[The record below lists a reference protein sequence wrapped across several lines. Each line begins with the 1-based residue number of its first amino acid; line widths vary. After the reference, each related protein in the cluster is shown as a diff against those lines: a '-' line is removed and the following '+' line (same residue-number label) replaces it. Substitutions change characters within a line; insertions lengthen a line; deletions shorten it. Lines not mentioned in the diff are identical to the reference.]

1 MANTVKDLGEFAL
14 IDRLLAAIHR
24 RLDGI
29 QPPFGS
35 RIVVDAGD
43 DAAAWRADNITQL
56 ATTDTM
62 VEGVHFFR
70 STTSWRDLGW
80 KAMVSNVS
88 DIAAMGGLPI
98 HALVTLGMPPD
109 TSVSAIDDLYAG
121 MIDAAQEY
129 KFRIIGGD
137 IVRSPVTFITV
148 ALTGAT
154 DEPPLLRSAA
164 RPNDLVAATCWLG
177 SSAAGL
183 RLLQHRRSVPQDI
196 FNRLADA
203 HHRPKACVLEG
214 RILAKQGVRCAMDV
228 SDGLVDD
235 LSKLCKASGVSARID
250 ASHLPIEPA
259 LQAAFP
265 EDYTAL
271 ALVGGE
277 DYGLIFT
284 AAPGL
289 MERIVHLLPP
299 PTAVIGSI
307 IINSPGKVTVVDASG
322 RDITPAHGGWDHYR

>member
-14 IDRLLAAIHR
+14 IDRLLAAIHQ
-24 RLDGI
+24 RLGDV
-29 QPPFGS
+29 QPLFGS
-35 RIVVDAGD
+35 RLLVDVGD
-43 DAAAWRADNITQL
+43 DAAAWRADNVTQL

-70 STTSWRDLGW
+70 STTPWRDLGW
-80 KAMVSNVS
+80 KAMASNVS
-88 DIAAMGGLPI
+88 DIAAMGGLPLY
-98 HALVTLGMPPD
+98 ALVTLGMPPD
-109 TSVSAIDDLYAG
+109 TSVSAIDELYAG

-137 IVRSPVTFITV
+137 IVRSPTAFITV

-164 RPNDLVAATCWLG
+164 HPSDLVATTCWLG

-183 RLLQHRRSVPQDI
+183 RLLQHRQSIPKDI
-196 FNRLADA
+196 FDRLADA
-203 HHRPKACVLEG
+203 HRKPKACVLQG
-214 RILAKQGVRCAMDV
+214 RILAKHGVRCAMDV

-250 ASHLPIEPA
+250 AHKLPIDPA
-259 LQAAFP
+259 LRATFP
-265 EDYTAL
+265 QGYTTL
-271 ALVGGE
+271 ALGGGE

-284 AAPGL
+284 APPQV
-289 MERIVHLLPP
+289 MDRVVCLLPP
-299 PTAVIGSI
+299 PTSI
-307 IINSPGKVTVVDASG
+307 IGAITANSPGKVTVVDASG
-322 RDITPAHGGWDHYR
+322 KDITPAHGGWDHYR